1 MSQPAWVH
9 PHICDANE
17 PAHGAMKRAARYEI
31 FHRRAV
37 SARIQV
43 EIQNLFPHGRKKT
56 QMPLLPRVFL
66 CDLQLDRLVR
76 FLKPAEERRNWFARL
91 EVDWAIFNLDDDVVR
106 KFAVERMK
114 NVVGSFG
121 TIILGIAPIKMVVI
135 DKRPVE
141 NDPAVR
147 REGVRDRVSRLCGR
161 PAVSRGTRPALRVRF
176 YDKSAEIGNLPVN
189 LVNFLAP
196 PFANARIHR
205 IKRIQATDAFGAA

>member
-1 MSQPAWVH
+1 MSHPAWVH

-17 PAHGAMKRAARYEI
+17 PAHGPMKCAARCEI

-37 SARIQV
+37 SARMQV
-43 EIQNLFPHGRKKT
+43 EIQDLFPHGRKKT

-114 NVVGSFG
+114 NV
-121 TIILGIAPIKMVVI
+121 PI
-135 DKRPVE
+135 DFQ
-141 NDPAVR
+141 A
-147 REGVRDRVSRLCGR
+147 REPDSPL
-161 PAVSRGTRPALRVRF
+161 
-176 YDKSAEIGNLPVN
+176 
-189 LVNFLAP
+189 
-196 PFANARIHR
+196 
-205 IKRIQATDAFGAA
+205 

>member
-1 MSQPAWVH
+1 MSQPARVH
-9 PHICDANE
+9 PNIRDANE

-31 FHRRAV
+31 FQPCGV
-37 SARIQV
+37 STCVQV
-43 EIQNLFPHGRKKT
+43 EVQDLFPHGWKKT

-91 EVDWAIFNLDDDVVR
+91 KVDWAIFNLDDDVIR

-147 REGVRDRVSRLCGR
+147 REGVRDRENPSDQTYPGHRSLWGCLNRRQQIAGR
-161 PAVSRGTRPALRVRF
+161 PTGETHLRFERV
-176 YDKSAEIGNLPVN
+176 AEESYLPEC
-189 LVNFLAP
+189 AD
-196 PFANARIHR
+196 RR
-205 IKRIQATDAFGAA
+205 

>member
-1 MSQPAWVH
+1 MSQPARVH
-9 PHICDANE
+9 PNIRDANE

-31 FHRRAV
+31 FQPCGV
-37 SARIQV
+37 SACVQV
-43 EIQNLFPHGRKKT
+43 EVQGLFPHGWKKT

-141 NDPAVR
+141 NDPDGGKQTSVITNALQVR
-147 REGVRDRVSRLCGR
+147 ANATILEKDRSPGISALN
-161 PAVSRGTRPALRVRF
+161 PAV
-176 YDKSAEIGNLPVN
+176 
-189 LVNFLAP
+189 
-196 PFANARIHR
+196 
-205 IKRIQATDAFGAA
+205 